1 MQYII
6 IGIFAILA
14 GIRAFGIRRRNL
26 NRGAASSSSM
36 IHRPVFLVTLGWIG
50 TALGLF
56 LVLTGAALV
65 LTGS

>member
-14 GIRAFGIRRRNL
+14 GIQAFGIRRRHL
-26 NRGAASSSSM
+26 NQGAASSSPM

-50 TALGLF
+50 ITLGLF
-56 LVLTGAALV
+56 LILTGAALV
-65 LTGS
+65 LTDS